1 MMLLPNTDT
10 NVGGQLRTSYA
21 HIHIPD
27 CTVLYCTVHI
37 PDWAPTGRADS
48 MGQLVKIGRKPI
60 LQVGLSFF

>member
-10 NVGGQLRTSYA
+10 NVGGQLRTSNA
-21 HIHIPD
+21 HI
-27 CTVLYCTVHI
+27 HI